1 MNMNMNMNMN
11 SNYYSAY
18 EMLALEQKQ
27 HYDHHN
33 QEQQQL
39 VLDDDWSFVEDCY
52 DKLRLHEPQL
62 PAPAPALYTE
72 SSGSTSCV
80 SNMDG
85 LSGPNL
91 YELGDIDQL
100 WAQWPNDYSNIPL
113 PSPII
118 EFSETAPQ
126 APNIDNF
133 LTGPE
138 TFDVASPKAVTVK
151 RRRSGG
157 SGGGRDHRRGGLEL
171 EDIQKYFHVP
181 ITRAAKEM
189 KVGLTVLKRRCRELN
204 IMRWPHRKIK
214 SLNSLIDNVKEM
226 GMGEETAMLEE
237 HRRMIERAPDMEL
250 TDRTKRLRQACFKA
264 NYKKRRL
271 YNHIAPLPF

>member
-1 MNMNMNMNMN
+1 MN
-11 SNYYSAY
+11 SNYSAY
-18 EMLALEQKQ
+18 EMLAAMEQKPP
-27 HYDHHN
+27 
-33 QEQQQL
+33 L
-39 VLDDDWSFVEDCY
+39 VLDDDWSFVEDYY
-52 DKLRLHEPQL
+52 DELRLLEPQL
-62 PAPAPALYTE
+62 PAPAPALYTD
-72 SSGSTSCV
+72 

-85 LSGPNL
+85 LSGPYL

-100 WAQWPNDYSNIPL
+100 WAQWPNDYSNITL

-126 APNIDNF
+126 PPNIDNF
-133 LTGPE
+133 LTGPV
-138 TFDVASPKAVTVK
+138 TFDVAPPETVTVK
-151 RRRSGG
+151 RRRSCG
-157 SGGGRDHRRGGLEL
+157 GGGRDHRRGGLEL
-171 EDIQKYFHVP
+171 EEIQKYFDVP

-250 TDRTKRLRQACFKA
+250 TDKTKRLRQACFKA